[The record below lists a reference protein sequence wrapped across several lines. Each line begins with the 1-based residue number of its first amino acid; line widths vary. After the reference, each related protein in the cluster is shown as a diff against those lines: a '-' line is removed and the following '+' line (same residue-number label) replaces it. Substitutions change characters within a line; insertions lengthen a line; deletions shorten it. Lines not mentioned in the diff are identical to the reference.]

1 MFDSSCSNDYP
12 LADNDDADIDHK
24 YHNKKDTRE
33 TVGTYYY
40 YTITCLIL
48 NYFVVAYFIQ

>member
-12 LADNDDADIDHK
+12 LADNDDADIDH
-24 YHNKKDTRE
+24 NNKDTRE

-40 YTITCLIL
+40 YTITYLIL